1 MSKIKEIGD
10 DVVISGVSGR
20 FPNSRNLHK
29 FAANLYNKIDMV
41 DEEEKR
47 WRHVNP
53 ECPRRM
59 GKIDDIEKFDA
70 SFFGVSYRQAR
81 TMDPQCRMMLEH
93 AYEAVLDSGMCPK
106 QLRGTKT
113 GVFIGMSYN
122 ESEKKWIYENISKE
136 GLGITG

>member
-20 FPNSRNLHK
+20 FPNSRNLHQ

-59 GKIDDIEKFDA
+59 GKIEDIEKFDA
-70 SFFGVSYRQAR
+70 SFFGVSFRQAR